1 MSIIKALA
9 RALGLRKTEVREK
22 PKKQES
28 KVMTREERLAF
39 ARQLNMLANEA
50 AFKRDE
56 CERLKRIQAEGMS
69 KCMEI
74 IGSAKR

>member
-9 RALGLRKTEVREK
+9 KAFGFSKSEDQETKRKS
-22 PKKQES
+22 ES

-39 ARQLNMLANEA
+39 VRQLNRLANDA
-50 AFKRDE
+50 ALKRDE
-56 CERLKRIQAEGMS
+56 CERLMRIQAEGMS

-74 IGSAKR
+74 IRRAKR